1 MGTVRIWFVDGWRC
15 RQAFDREATRS
26 TRFWRRESLLKRTI
40 LFLFILMPSTA
51 VAQTAPRTWVYAFGG
66 TGGLSP
72 DDVFTYWTGTT
83 ARAGVGVE
91 RVLRGGFGLLGEL
104 EYLYRLDIDSSRDP
118 DVFLVSVNPF
128 YRWGTG
134 RLRPFVTGGYTALF
148 GSHQL
153 FNVNV
158 GAGVNYRVQDRVAV
172 RVEFRNHTLSF
183 STPVNSYG
191 LRLGVGVGL

>member
-1 MGTVRIWFVDGWRC
+1 MVDI
-15 RQAFDREATRS
+15 EAARS
-26 TRFWRRESLLKRTI
+26 AAQWLGQKNLLTGALLVLII
-40 LFLFILMPSTA
+40 LLPSVA
-51 VAQTAPRTWVYAFGG
+51 SAQTAQRTWVYAFGG
-66 TGGLSP
+66 AGGLSP

-83 ARAGVGVE
+83 ARGGIGVE
-91 RVLRGGFGLLGEL
+91 RLLRGGFGLLGEV

-128 YRWGTG
+128 YQWGTG

-148 GSHQL
+148 GSHQF

-158 GAGVNYRVQDRVAV
+158 GLGVNVRLQDRVDV
-172 RVEFRNHTLSF
+172 RVAFRNHTLNF

-191 LRLGVGVGL
+191 LRLGVAFGI